1 MSRPFQFRL
10 DASHFSDIGGA
21 YEQTLFL
28 VFCPAVGESPALNTT
43 KIGALGISRP

>member
-28 VFCPAVGESPALNTT
+28 VSCPAVGESPALNTT